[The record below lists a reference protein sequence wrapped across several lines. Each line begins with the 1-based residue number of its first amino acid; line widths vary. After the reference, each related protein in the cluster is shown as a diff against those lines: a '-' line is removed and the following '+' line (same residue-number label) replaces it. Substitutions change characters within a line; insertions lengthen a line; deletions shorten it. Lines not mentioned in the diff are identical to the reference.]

1 MQSSDPGA
9 YAPHLRKAP
18 LAGVPEKRVLF
29 TLAQGDPVVRN
40 TTTGNVVRAGDLA
53 DRTLYF
59 RGLDAYAQ
67 QGIQPSAMDLHEFLF
82 RFTPAGIGYALTG
95 QESVATFLGSDG
107 DTTIDPDGPG
117 PLFETPIEGPLP

>member
-1 MQSSDPGA
+1 
-9 YAPHLRKAP
+9 
-18 LAGVPEKRVLF
+18 VLF

-40 TTTGNVVRAGDLA
+40 TTTGNVLRAGDLA

-67 QGIQPSAMDLHEFLF
+67 KGIQPSATDLHQFLF
-82 RFTPAGIGYALTG
+82 QFTPAGIGYALAA
-95 QESVATFLGSDG
+95 QESVDTFLGSDG

-117 PLFETPIEGPLP
+117 PLFETPIVGPLPEAELADDHVAAN